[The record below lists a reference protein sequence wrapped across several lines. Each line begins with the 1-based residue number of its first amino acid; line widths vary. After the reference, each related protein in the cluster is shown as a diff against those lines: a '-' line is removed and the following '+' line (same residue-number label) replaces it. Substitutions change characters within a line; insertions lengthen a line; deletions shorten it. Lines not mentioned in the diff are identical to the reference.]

1 MSGDELRTLRA
12 AHKLS
17 QARMAELLGI
27 STTRYGELERESPPI
42 ADDYLDRAR
51 GKFAAAGLDDDA
63 DLVEEEGGDADDV
76 HTAAPGVGGPAD
88 ELPQPP
94 YNPADHAG
102 EDDDEEQAAE
112 EKPKKRRRRT
122 TSRGRSLTA
131 WQTETMTALN
141 GLVLGASETV
151 EIDGRTQTVTIPG
164 LAHLLAQAEPYDA
177 TVLANGWPGFTLALV
192 KIAPRHPW
200 LKGVLSMATAG
211 DDYRELV
218 AATLVIVVPIALH
231 HGALGAPALP
241 PQPPE
246 GAQHART
253 NGGQPAQPETQST
266 EDPLGGYPDAAQ
278 T

>member
-1 MSGDELRTLRA
+1 MSGDELKALRA
-12 AHKLS
+12 SHRLT
-17 QARMAELLGI
+17 QYEMAKLLGV
-27 STTRYGELERESPPI
+27 SKSRYGELERDSPPI
-42 ADDYLDRAR
+42 AGDYLDQAR
-51 GKFAAAGLDDDA
+51 GKLAASGD
-63 DLVEEEGGDADDV
+63 EQREGDAGQPVD
-76 HTAAPGVGGPAD
+76 AADMSGGGPAD

-94 YNPADHAG
+94 YNPADHADDD
-102 EDDDEEQAAE
+102 DDDEPAE

-122 TSRGRSLTA
+122 TSRGRTLSA

-151 EIDGRTQTVTIPG
+151 EIDGRSQTVTIPG

-177 TVLANGWPGFTLALV
+177 AVLANGWPGFTLALV

-231 HGALGAPALP
+231 HGALGEPVLPMPGPA
-241 PQPPE
+241 E
-246 GAQHART
+246 GAQHAAA
-253 NGGQPAQPETQST
+253 NGGEPAQPQQPPRST
-266 EDPLGGYPDAAQ
+266 EDPLGGYPDTAQ